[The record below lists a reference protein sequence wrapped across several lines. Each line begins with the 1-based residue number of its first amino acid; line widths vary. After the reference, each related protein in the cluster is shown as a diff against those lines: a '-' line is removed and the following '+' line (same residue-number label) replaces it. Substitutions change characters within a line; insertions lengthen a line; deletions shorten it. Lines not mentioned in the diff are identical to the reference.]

1 MRKALIT
8 GCAGQDGSYLAEILL
23 AEGTQVFGLAREST
37 PLSKIPAGVIV
48 LHGDLQNARSLQA
61 AVAACKPDEIYNLAG
76 VTDLQTA
83 YADPEATWRINYE
96 AVGTLLHAGL
106 EQNPKV
112 RFLQASSSEVFL
124 PSDTLLNEDSPRD
137 ITTSNPYSRAK
148 IAADEQLIRVARAQG
163 SFACSAILFN
173 HESPRRS
180 ERSVLRKISRGL
192 VQVHLGMAPSL
203 NLGNLDLS
211 RDWSFAGDLAQA
223 MKSMLMQ
230 ESPTDLVLATGTMHT
245 VREAVMCAANFLG
258 MGLRWIGSEMESV
271 ALNRDG
277 QKIVG
282 VCQGLFRPAE
292 TRPKAAD
299 VTKFFKTLPML
310 PTVDFRRLVEM
321 LVLHDLES
329 LRSSQQTGEMGL
341 RAT

>member
-1 MRKALIT
+1 MKTALIT

-23 AEGTQVFGLAREST
+23 AARTKVFGLVKEST
-37 PLSKIPAGVIV
+37 PLSKIPAGVNL
-48 LHGDLQNARSLQA
+48 LHGDLLNARSLQA

-106 EQNPKV
+106 VENSNV

-137 ITTSNPYSRAK
+137 TTTSNPYAKAK

-192 VQVHLGMAPSL
+192 VQVHLGLAPSL
-203 NLGNLDLS
+203 SIGNLDLS

-223 MKSMLMQ
+223 MQWMLMQ

-258 MGLRWIGSEMESV
+258 MGLQWIGSGLESV
-271 ALNRDG
+271 ALNKEG
-277 QKIVG
+277 QKIVE
-282 VCQGLFRPAE
+282 VCQALYRPAE
-292 TRPKAAD
+292 TRPKAPD
-299 VTKFFKTLPML
+299 VTKFGKTLPSL

-321 LVLHDLES
+321 LVSHDLES
-329 LRSSQQTGEMGL
+329 LRSSRQTGE
-341 RAT
+341 